1 MATQEQMKND
11 QDAYGLA
18 FNEEQAPAAEQ
29 TEDEAFG
36 ITPAETEGD
45 ASANGGAAPDVAVV
59 IQGEAPSA
67 EAAPPVEAG
76 APEGGGDTQMAAPEE
91 GAAPPSDG
99 VDIEKETQRLKSW
112 EGRLRAQQAEL
123 DAKKGEE
130 APAAEAGETSGE
142 EMAEGEDPTVEQAI
156 ATLSADFGGDFVK
169 LIQVI
174 ARGEAQSAAGETVG
188 ELGKSVQAIIDDIT
202 DGKKRAHFQAIFDAH
217 PDFAEI
223 SESAPFLEWI
233 SQNASMQDIADHGS
247 AAEINDML
255 TQYKA
260 ATAPAPAE
268 GSGPNAGMPPDDTSL
283 DDAEGVRSS
292 GLRLPESP
300 AEAKDFK
307 DAWDQ
312 F

>member
-18 FNEEQAPAAEQ
+18 FNEDTGPAPEQ

-36 ITPAETEGD
+36 LTPPAAQETDGQAAD
-45 ASANGGAAPDVAVV
+45 NGGAAPAVAVV
-59 IQGEAPSA
+59 IQGEEEPGADGM
-67 EAAPPVEAG
+67 PPAEAG
-76 APEGGGDTQMAAPEE
+76 APAGEAGGDPMAEE
-91 GAAPPSDG
+91 GAPAADG
-99 VDIEKETQRLKSW
+99 SIDIEKETQRLKSW

-123 DAKKGEE
+123 DAKKGEGDV
-130 APAAEAGETSGE
+130 AEAGDPAGE
-142 EMAEGEDPTVEQAI
+142 EMAEGEEPTVDQAI
-156 ATLSADFGGDFVK
+156 STLSADFGGDFVK

-174 ARGEAQSAAGETVG
+174 ARGEAAKAAGETVG
-188 ELGKSVQAIIDDIT
+188 EIGKSVEEIIADIT
-202 DGKKRAHFQAIFDAH
+202 NTKKRAHFQAIFGAH

-223 SESAPFLEWI
+223 ADSGAFDEWLR
-233 SQNASMQDIADHGS
+233 QNPGMKDIADHGS
-247 AAEINDML
+247 ADEINDML
-255 TQYKA
+255 TQYKE
-260 ATAPAPAE
+260 ATAPAPEA
-268 GSGPNAGMPPDDTSL
+268 GGDGMPEDDTSL
-283 DDAEGVRSS
+283 DDAEGVRST